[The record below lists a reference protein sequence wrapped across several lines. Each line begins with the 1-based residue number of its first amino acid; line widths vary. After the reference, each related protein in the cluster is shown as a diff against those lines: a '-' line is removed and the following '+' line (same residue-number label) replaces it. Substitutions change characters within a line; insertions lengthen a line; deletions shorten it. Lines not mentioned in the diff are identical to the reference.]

1 MSTVTSLL
9 ARQIE
14 RAIEAIPAAHR
25 EAPTH
30 GDVVADPD
38 VAFRRIQDWAFTQ
51 GYAFVIESTTD
62 IRVRFECVH
71 HKNNTKNCRKIEEK
85 DRKRV
90 NTQVRG
96 TGCLYCLYVSRQKR
110 RGDQWILCYSKHT
123 EHNHPPAPD
132 PFQLPPHRYRRPG
145 YRQAVQIAETHRGT
159 ISFAASSN
167 ILEKLGLEIDRK
179 AFYNLQRKETQGH
192 LSSQDEARLILTY
205 LEQEGLHVE
214 VDEAYTLNPDNT
226 KKDRHIQAI
235 AWWSQEQMRLARRFV
250 SRRLVESDATFNT
263 NQRRLLLQH
272 VVGIDNTGKTFPVLQ
287 VFHISESA
295 RTFCFIMNI
304 WRTYFFYDCPGPAV
318 WCCDFAAGLTAAV
331 AQQAVKDAIAAR
343 KAEEL
348 ALSKGKEDPF
358 NIDDPLPTAPL
369 WEADSQT
376 IIVDWVAEVPKTVK
390 GHDGCQIFLQRC
402 EWHAA
407 EAIKKKLIK
416 TGYKKRERD
425 ELVDLIWTWI
435 KAPDLQTLDSAREK
449 LILRL
454 HDDEKEYLVEYYQP
468 KEPSFARAY
477 TSRLSNLGIHSTQR
491 NEKYHDVAS
500 VGLSKNIPVARAIE
514 LISER
519 IKKLPKEYDAR
530 INKERI
536 SFPRL
541 IDKEFF
547 QLCIRRFTH
556 YCLKMAMVELAQAKL
571 MLDELEK
578 AEKAFKFDTEIGCQ
592 LFCQLPLR
600 FGIPC
605 KCWMAYFYSNDL
617 PLPPNLFDPRW
628 LFDGPPVLYETWEM
642 RIDNPDY
649 SQATV
654 FEDRYAGDRFAD
666 RGGQLIIDTAVLM
679 AEKHKNLPPE
689 DAVKFAFAFKEVSN
703 TLAARQDQKLKGK
716 EAFPPRLPEPQIQP
730 KLKFG
735 PGRKRAL
742 TGREIADQQE
752 ADEARARRKAERLAQ
767 EQAEIE
773 DLLVEGAL
781 VRSQI
786 EDQAVAAYFEN
797 TALALASQNPS
808 DKEDDKDKWV
818 DIDNL
823 ALDAK
828 SLIALKAIDGGYI
841 SSDSESPRPPSPP
854 AQVRPKRTIKPTAK
868 QASQESQERRCAA
881 EKESKLKKP
890 KTKDT
895 SQLLDLP
902 FRSSQ

>member
-1 MSTVTSLL
+1 
-9 ARQIE
+9 
-14 RAIEAIPAAHR
+14 
-25 EAPTH
+25 
-30 GDVVADPD
+30 
-38 VAFRRIQDWAFTQ
+38 
-51 GYAFVIESTTD
+51 
-62 IRVRFECVH
+62 
-71 HKNNTKNCRKIEEK
+71 
-85 DRKRV
+85 
-90 NTQVRG
+90 
-96 TGCLYCLYVSRQKR
+96 
-110 RGDQWILCYSKHT
+110 
-123 EHNHPPAPD
+123 
-132 PFQLPPHRYRRPG
+132 
-145 YRQAVQIAETHRGT
+145 
-159 ISFAASSN
+159 
-167 ILEKLGLEIDRK
+167 
-179 AFYNLQRKETQGH
+179 
-192 LSSQDEARLILTY
+192 
-205 LEQEGLHVE
+205 
-214 VDEAYTLNPDNT
+214 
-226 KKDRHIQAI
+226 
-235 AWWSQEQMRLARRFV
+235 
-250 SRRLVESDATFNT
+250 
-263 NQRRLLLQH
+263 
-272 VVGIDNTGKTFPVLQ
+272 
-287 VFHISESA
+287 
-295 RTFCFIMNI
+295 
-304 WRTYFFYDCPGPAV
+304 
-318 WCCDFAAGLTAAV
+318 
-331 AQQAVKDAIAAR
+331 
-343 KAEEL
+343 
-348 ALSKGKEDPF
+348 
-358 NIDDPLPTAPL
+358 
-369 WEADSQT
+369 
-376 IIVDWVAEVPKTVK
+376 
-390 GHDGCQIFLQRC
+390 
-402 EWHAA
+402 
-407 EAIKKKLIK
+407 
-416 TGYKKRERD
+416 
-425 ELVDLIWTWI
+425 
-435 KAPDLQTLDSAREK
+435 
-449 LILRL
+449 
-454 HDDEKEYLVEYYQP
+454 
-468 KEPSFARAY
+468 
-477 TSRLSNLGIHSTQR
+477 
-491 NEKYHDVAS
+491 
-500 VGLSKNIPVARAIE
+500 
-514 LISER
+514 
-519 IKKLPKEYDAR
+519 
-530 INKERI
+530 
-536 SFPRL
+536 
-541 IDKEFF
+541 
-547 QLCIRRFTH
+547 
-556 YCLKMAMVELAQAKL
+556 

-600 FGIPC
+600 FAIPC
-605 KCWMAYFYSNDL
+605 KCWIAYFYSNDL

-628 LFDGPPVLYETWEM
+628 LFDGPPVLYEMWEM

-689 DAVKFAFAFKEVSN
+689 DAAKFAFAFKEVSN

-767 EQAEIE
+767 EQEEIE

-808 DKEDDKDKWV
+808 DKEDDKDKCV